1 MMMDVL
7 IFAFV
12 FVFVFPSSFW
22 SSSSSSFWS
31 LAIDDDEI
39 GPSPLGDTVKAQW
52 VRSLASEVLIW
63 NS

>member
-1 MMMDVL
+1 MDVL
-7 IFAFV
+7 FFVLCFCFCFSV
-12 FVFVFPSSFW
+12 FVLVFVLVI
-22 SSSSSSFWS
+22 WS

-63 NS
+63 NL